1 MAKFSI
7 IIPTFN
13 SKLTIRRCVDSVIGQ
28 SYEDFELLLMDGAS
42 QDDTVAIVRSYNDK
56 RIRVFSEPDKGI
68 YDAMNKG
75 IDKSSGNWLLFLGS
89 DDYLYDR
96 DVLSNVVPFLLD
108 ELDVVYGEVESHWPE
123 LNRGEWSLEKID
135 GNRCHQAI
143 FYNRRFFGKTIRYNL
158 RYPVLADFDL
168 NLKWFLNRK
177 YKHCYIP
184 ITISH
189 FSDGGMSSQVQDVNF
204 YKDVGL
210 NKLKYNNHVLTPL
223 YKKRAARQY
232 VMANPE
238 KKILNTVLSVYAN
251 YLAVV
256 QKVCSKNN
264 CRCY

>member
-1 MAKFSI
+1 MKYSI

-13 SKLTIRRCVDSVIGQ
+13 SGKTLKRCLDSIVTQ
-28 SYEDFELLLMDGAS
+28 SFHDWEVLAMDGDS
-42 QDDTVAIVRSYNDK
+42 KDNTVAIVCSYHDN

-75 IDKSSGNWLLFLGS
+75 IDKSFGNWLLFLGS

-158 RYPVLADFDL
+158 RYPVLADFDV
-168 NLKWFLNRK
+168 NLRWFLNRK
-177 YKHCYIP
+177 YKHRYIP
-184 ITISH
+184 ITVSH
-189 FSDGGMSSQVQDVNF
+189 FCDGGVSSQVEDKNF
-204 YKDVGL
+204 YKDVEL
-210 NKLKYNNHVLTPL
+210 NKLKYNNHMLTLP